1 MKAAD
6 RSQLLQALHT
16 RRDTI
21 AGSWLKAVTPTSFVP
36 LSATEVRQRFIE
48 LTEQAIAFLLAEPFD
63 RRQAEAIGASLVRLH
78 YVQPEALG
86 KTQEVLAHRLV
97 EGLPADQVF
106 VLQPRLAALLSGLAA
121 GFFHQARET
130 MLAEQEQIR
139 SALITERKRAEETL
153 QLRNRELAL
162 LNQVSQTLNST
173 LDPNQVFVAILE
185 AMRDLMGVSA
195 CSIWLIDP
203 ASGEMVCQRA
213 AGAQS
218 EVVRG
223 WRLAPGE
230 GIAGWVARH
239 GESVIVPDTRED
251 ERHCKSVGQQIGL
264 EIRSL
269 LSIPLKIRQDVI
281 GVLEAV
287 DTEAGRFDATHLT
300 SLEPLAAS
308 AALAI
313 ENARVYEQ
321 AQQEITERKQAEEAL
336 RESERKYRTTLDSM
350 GDAIHL
356 VGPDLRFTLVNQAH
370 QQRAKEFG
378 SDTPDYIGHTLF
390 EVFPFLA
397 DRAHDR
403 LCAEYDQVFR
413 TGETLITEESR
424 PFGGTE
430 FVTEVRKIPI
440 FEKGR
445 VTQVVTVIRDITER
459 KRAEENLRK
468 TTELLQS
475 IMDSATEEMIIATD
489 PTGTIL
495 SWNEGA
501 RRLLGYEPEEV
512 VGKENIR
519 IFHTEEYL
527 GSGAIRLN
535 IKTMIATGKPLME
548 ELTYVSKDGKAFPA
562 QEIVTP
568 RFDEDGEFIGMLG
581 LSRDITERK
590 RAEEALRESEEK
602 LRAQY
607 KGIPVPTYTW
617 QRVGDDFVL
626 VDYNDAAVAITQGK
640 VADRVGT
647 KARDRYQDDPE
658 ILEEFSRCF
667 TEKTCIEREMLYR
680 FKSTAESKHFAVKYA
695 FVPPD
700 LVLVHTED
708 ITERKQA
715 EEALREHTGRLK
727 TLHEIDSAILA
738 AHSLKEIAQAALL
751 RIRQL
756 VPCQRASVVLFGL
769 EASEGT
775 ILAAHGYSQA
785 MPGEGERLSLGARA
799 VAELR
804 QGEVYVLHNLLD
816 LPQPPPTI
824 QALQAEGLHSC
835 ACVPLIS
842 HGELI
847 GSLNL
852 WTESPGSLALEQTDI
867 AWEVADSLA
876 IAIQHTRLFESV
888 RQQGEHL
895 RTLAAR
901 LAETEETE
909 RRQMARELHDQVGQN
924 LTALGINLN
933 LVRTHMPEETPALA
947 RSRLDDSLALV
958 EETIERTRDVMANLR
973 PPILDDYGL
982 VATLHWYTERLVSWA
997 GLSVTVHG
1005 EEPVPR
1011 LAAPTES
1018 ALFRIAQEALTN
1030 VCKHAQ
1036 ATQVTVTVTADEEAV
1051 SLVIADDGVGFDPAQ
1066 LTTLDGRRGWGLV
1079 IMSERAEAVGGHY
1092 RIESRP
1098 QHGTRVIVEVA
1109 R

>member
-1 MKAAD
+1 MKAAL

-21 AGSWLKAVTPTSFVP
+21 ADSWLKAVTPTSFVP

-48 LTEQAIAFLLAEPFD
+48 LTEQAIALLLAEPFD
-63 RRQAEAIGASLVRLH
+63 RRQAEAIGVSLVRLH

-97 EGLPADQVF
+97 EGLPADQVV

-213 AGAQS
+213 AGARS

-269 LSIPLKIRQDVI
+269 LSIPLKVRQDVI

-287 DTEAGRFDATHLT
+287 DTEAGRFDVTHLT

-308 AALAI
+308 AAIAI
-313 ENARVYEQ
+313 ENARMYKQ
-321 AQQEITERKQAEEAL
+321 AQQEITERKRAEAAL
-336 RESERKYRTTLDSM
+336 RESERKYRTTLDAM

-356 VGPDLRFTLVNQAH
+356 VGPDLRFTLVNQTH
-370 QQRAKEFG
+370 QQWAKEFG
-378 SDTPDYIGHTLF
+378 SGTPDYIGRTLF
-390 EVFPFLA
+390 EVFPSLA
-397 DRAHDR
+397 DGTYDR
-403 LCAEYDQVFR
+403 LCAEYHQVFR
-413 TGETLITEESR
+413 TGETLITEESM
-424 PFGGTE
+424 PFGDTE

-440 FEKGR
+440 LEKER

-459 KRAEENLRK
+459 KRAEEALRE

-475 IMDSATEEMIIATD
+475 IMDSATEEIIIATD

-527 GSGAIRLN
+527 GSGAMHLN
-535 IKTMIATGKPLME
+535 IKSMIATRKPLVE

-581 LSRDITERK
+581 LARDITERK
-590 RAEEALRESEEK
+590 RAEEALREH
-602 LRAQY
+602 A
-607 KGIPVPTYTW
+607 
-617 QRVGDDFVL
+617 
-626 VDYNDAAVAITQGK
+626 
-640 VADRVGT
+640 
-647 KARDRYQDDPE
+647 
-658 ILEEFSRCF
+658 
-667 TEKTCIEREMLYR
+667 
-680 FKSTAESKHFAVKYA
+680 
-695 FVPPD
+695 
-700 LVLVHTED
+700 
-708 ITERKQA
+708 
-715 EEALREHTGRLK
+715 GRLK
-727 TLHEIDSAILA
+727 ILHEIDSAILA
-738 AHSLKEIAQAALL
+738 AHSLEEIAQAALL

-756 VPCQRASVVLFGL
+756 VPCQRASVVLFDL

-775 ILAAHGYSQA
+775 ILAAHGYGQA

-804 QGEVYVLHNLLD
+804 QGEVYVLDNLLD

-824 QALQAEGLHSC
+824 QVLQAEGLHSC

-842 HGELI
+842 QGELI

-852 WTESPGSLALEQTDI
+852 WTENPGSLALEHTDI
-867 AWEVADSLA
+867 AWEVVDSLA

-888 RQQGEHL
+888 RQQGQHL
-895 RTLAAR
+895 RTLTAR

-924 LTALGINLN
+924 LTALSINLN
-933 LVRTHMPEETPALA
+933 LVQAHMLEEAPVLA
-947 RSRLDDSLALV
+947 RSHLDDSLALV

-973 PPILDDYGL
+973 PPMLDDYGL
-982 VATLHWYTERLVSWA
+982 VATLHWYSERFDSWE
-997 GLSVTVHG
+997 GISVTVHG

-1011 LAAPTES
+1011 LAAPAEN

-1036 ATQVTVTVTADEEAV
+1036 ATQVTVTVTADDEAV

-1066 LTTLDGRRGWGLV
+1066 LTTLDGRRGWGLA
-1079 IMSERAEAVGGHY
+1079 IMSERAEAAGGHY